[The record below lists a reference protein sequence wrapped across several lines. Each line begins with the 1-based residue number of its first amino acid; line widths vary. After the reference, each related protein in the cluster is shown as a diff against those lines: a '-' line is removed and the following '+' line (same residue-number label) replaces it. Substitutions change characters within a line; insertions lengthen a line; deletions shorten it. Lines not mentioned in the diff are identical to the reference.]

1 MCPQEDFYKNIHS
14 SFICSV
20 QTWKCPR
27 CSCIKKPQQSHTTQE
42 KKKKKKATIYSHN
55 MNKSQKHDGERDDIR
70 TQLYE
75 VLDRPHYH
83 INMQKTATSIPYIS
97 AYMWNLE
104 KMVQIN
110 LFPRQE

>member
-1 MCPQEDFYKNIHS
+1 MSKLGNVPDVHVLKNHS
-14 SFICSV
+14 KVILL
-20 QTWKCPR
+20 R
-27 CSCIKKPQQSHTTQE
+27 

>member
-1 MCPQEDFYKNIHS
+1 
-14 SFICSV
+14 
-20 QTWKCPR
+20 
-27 CSCIKKPQQSHTTQE
+27 
-42 KKKKKKATIYSHN
+42 
-55 MNKSQKHDGERDDIR
+55 MNKSQKHDGEREDIR

-110 LFPRQE
+110 LFPRQEQRCGYREQIHVVRKEKQCLKKKIMSEISPDLKKDITVIIQEV